1 MESQG
6 QERGAVR
13 LKVCWS
19 GNPDLECWSERLL
32 NFRLMVWSRSGFPL
46 GLLLQSF
53 VMFLFF
59 LEIFLIHR
67 DAEFTRL
74 LAVFDAVH
82 PHGMVP
88 PRFAVLLVLDIQPD
102 EIAIQFSEVVRGGL
116 NKAGASGGIGEVRL
130 GFLGGDGRVRE
141 QYEGDD
147 EDRAKHQS

>member
-1 MESQG
+1 MKCRE
-6 QERGAVR
+6 QERGEVR
-13 LKVCWS
+13 LRVCWS
-19 GNPDLECWSERLL
+19 GNPDLGFWSERLL
-32 NFRLMVWSRSGFPL
+32 NFRLMIWSRSGFPL

-88 PRFAVLLVLDIQPD
+88 VRFLILPVLDVQPD
-102 EIAIQFSEVVRGGL
+102 EIAIQLSEVVSGVL
-116 NKAGASGGIGEVRL
+116 NIARASRGIGEVRL
-130 GFLGGDGRVRE
+130 VFLGGDGRVRE
-141 QYEGDD
+141 HYEGGDD
-147 EDRAKHQS
+147 DRAKHES

>member
-1 MESQG
+1 MTSRG
-6 QERGAVR
+6 QEGRTTR
-13 LKVCWS
+13 QKVS
-19 GNPDLECWSERLL
+19 QIGSADLECWSERLL
-32 NFRLMVWSRSGFPL
+32 DFRLVVWPRSGFLL

-88 PRFAVLLVLDIQPD
+88 SGFLVLLVLDIQPD
-102 EIAIQFSEVVRGGL
+102 EIPIQFSEVVSGRL
-116 NKAGASGGIGEVRL
+116 DVAGACRGISEVRL
-130 GFLGGDGRVRE
+130 GFLGGEGRVRE
-141 QYEGDD
+141 QYEGGDD
-147 EDRAKHQS
+147 DRAKQES

>member
-1 MESQG
+1 
-6 QERGAVR
+6 
-13 LKVCWS
+13 
-19 GNPDLECWSERLL
+19 
-32 NFRLMVWSRSGFPL
+32 L

-88 PRFAVLLVLDIQPD
+88 VRFLILPVLDVQPD
-102 EIAIQFSEVVRGGL
+102 EIAIQLSEVVSGHL
-116 NKAGASGGIGEVRL
+116 NVAGTSRGIGEVRL
-130 GFLGGDGRVRE
+130 CFLGGDGRVRE
-141 QYEGDD
+141 QYESGDD
-147 EDRAKHQS
+147 DRAKHQP